1 MGADRHDGILMSLLV
16 QLTETI
22 VILNFF
28 FEKLGA
34 AKISNIPKGQ
44 WKEIFNISETYLM
57 PRSASMMELCCENK
71 RLKRGIYFRKRTSSQ
86 MFERVLN
93 TPLHIY
99 SPVLKNI
106 LNNESTKFY

>member
-22 VILNFF
+22 IILNFF

-44 WKEIFNISETYLM
+44 WKEIFNIINIY
-57 PRSASMMELCCENK
+57 
-71 RLKRGIYFRKRTSSQ
+71 RGVFKATFSFHDGTLLRK
-86 MFERVLN
+86 
-93 TPLHIY
+93 
-99 SPVLKNI
+99 
-106 LNNESTKFY
+106 

>member
-1 MGADRHDGILMSLLV
+1 MSLLV
-16 QLTETI
+16 QLTEAI
-22 VILNFF
+22 IILNFF
-28 FEKLGA
+28 FEKLEA

-44 WKEIFNISETYLM
+44 WKEIFNISETHLM

-71 RLKRGIYFRKRTSSQ
+71 TLKRGIYFRKRTSSQ

-106 LNNESTKFY
+106 LNNESAKFY